1 MTQQNPLE
9 LKGNFASHPFAE
21 LLVEIGQARLSGSL
35 RLSFKQ
41 QKTIVYFSRGEVIF
55 GVSNSKSLR
64 LFSVMLQQ
72 KKIGRDTL
80 AAHPNFANDLEF
92 SVSLQ
97 NSSSFSKEDV
107 DAMIA
112 AQVDAI
118 VIDALTWP
126 AGEWH
131 FSPLARLRGDLRYDA
146 NVHQVL
152 INYARCLPVNDI
164 VNRFRSVNETFTID
178 PLKVQDQDLQAHEAY
193 ILARFQH
200 GSLTIEQLREMNTLP
215 EAGMLQ
221 ALYVLWLGGIL
232 VRQEW
237 NAALTPAKIT
247 EIKHAK
253 IVRVKTAENLVQPNG
268 NTPVIEEKT
277 PEPEPKP
284 LQKAAELKISLE
296 EYLQRVEAART
307 HYDTLGLDNNA
318 DITQIKQMYFGL
330 AKLFHPDRFH
340 RESETKLRRIQSA
353 FTELAHAYE
362 TLKTTDSRDAYNFK
376 MRKEIEAREKA
387 TAAGQ
392 TDTATDM
399 RTETALQSF
408 EQGLLHLND
417 EEYDQASMLLGRAV
431 HYSPENAQFHAYY
444 GQALSFF
451 DKQAH
456 KAEAEF
462 QAAVRLDPKNAK
474 IRMMLVEFFVDM
486 DMKKRAVGELR
497 RFLEIAPDNRDAARR
512 LEQLQNLP

>member
-35 RLSFKQ
+35 RLCVEQ
-41 QKTIVYFSRGEVIF
+41 QKTVVYFNSGEVIF
-55 GVSNSKSLR
+55 GVSNAKSLR

-80 AAHPNFANDLEF
+80 AAHPSFANDLEF

-97 NSSSFSKEDV
+97 NSGAFSKEDI

-118 VIDALTWP
+118 VVDALTWP

-152 INYARCLPVNDI
+152 INYARCLPADDV
-164 VNRFRSVNETFTID
+164 VNRFRSVNEAFKID
-178 PLKVQDQDLQAHEAY
+178 PEIARGQDLQAHEAY
-193 ILARFQH
+193 ILDRFQH
-200 GSLTIEQLREMNTLP
+200 GSLSIEQLREMNTLP

-232 VRQEW
+232 VRQGW
-237 NAALTPAKIT
+237 NAAFTPAKIE
-247 EIKHAK
+247 EIRNAR
-253 IVRVKTAENLVQPNG
+253 IVRVKAAEDMVQPNVKA
-268 NTPVIEEKT
+268 PIAEEKA
-277 PEPEPKP
+277 PEPESEP
-284 LQKAAELKISLE
+284 LQKAAEVKISLE
-296 EYLQRVEAART
+296 EYLQRVEGSQT
-307 HYDTLGLDNNA
+307 HYDTLGLANDA

-340 RESETKLRRIQSA
+340 RESEGKLRRIQTA
-353 FTELAHAYE
+353 FTGLAHAYE

-387 TAAGQ
+387 SAAGQ
-392 TDTATDM
+392 TDTVTDT

-431 HYSPENAQFHAYY
+431 HYSPENAQFRAYY

-451 DKQAH
+451 DKQQH

-486 DMKKRAVGELR
+486 DMTKRAVGELK
-497 RFLEIAPDNRDAARR
+497 RFLEIAPDNHDAARR
-512 LEQLQNLP
+512 LEQLQK